1 MPIEAFSVISCATP
15 PTENSHLANKKYVDE
30 AVASASGGGGGGGA
44 SDRLTTNT
52 QGVYAI
58 GPPNIGMST
67 YLVPQTAIAAE
78 YNANT
83 TYQIGDICTYQG
95 ELWRRNFQSGKGV
108 APSSTGM
115 LWQKV
120 TVMSMLGSSGGGG
133 SNKGTASVN
142 SGNGTVDM
150 TGNPEVIIDFYPMF
164 LGTIGLILSNCNITG
179 MLSVEVH
186 LFYTSAGTRSSFK
199 VQAGGDLVEVT
210 WVRGGLSDLSTEGT
224 HIVRLRKLA
233 NDTNITAEYVGK
245 Y

>member
-15 PTENSHLANKKYVDE
+15 PTENSHLANKQYVDE
-30 AVASASGGGGGGGA
+30 AVASASGGGSGA
-44 SDRLTTNT
+44 SDRLTTNS

-78 YNANT
+78 YSAAT

-108 APSSTGM
+108 PPSTGGM

-120 TVMSMLGSSGGGG
+120 LVTSLIPQTKGCDQGVVNATPGSEISLSG
-133 SNKGTASVN
+133 
-142 SGNGTVDM
+142 
-150 TGNPEVIIDFYPMF
+150 YPGVVKIQSSF
-164 LGTIGLILSNCNITG
+164 VSTIGALGLNFGGIAIGG
-179 MLSVEVH
+179 MLSLELH
-186 LFYTSAGTRSSFK
+186 IDCSTASPTALPIKWSGSSLSAVWLNGSIDDIKTTGK
-199 VQAGGDLVEVT
+199 
-210 WVRGGLSDLSTEGT
+210 T
-224 HIVRLRKLA
+224 HVVRLRYFAGASSVIL
-233 NDTNITAEYVGK
+233 EYLGG